1 MLSEFEQPG
10 HKVYWE
16 GGGGVGVGVG
26 GREVHFS
33 PSSKRGISVRMG
45 VWTFK
50 GSLYHTP

>member
-10 HKVYWE
+10 HKVLL
-16 GGGGVGVGVG
+16 GGGGGGGGMG
-26 GREVHFS
+26 GREVHLS
-33 PSSKRGISVRMG
+33 PSSKRGISGRMG